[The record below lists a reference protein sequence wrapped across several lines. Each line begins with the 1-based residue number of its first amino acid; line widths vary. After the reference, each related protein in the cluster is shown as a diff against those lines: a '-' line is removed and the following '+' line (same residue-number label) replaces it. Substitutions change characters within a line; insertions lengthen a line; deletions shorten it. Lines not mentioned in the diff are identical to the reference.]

1 MYVIT
6 KTKIKC
12 YTFFKY
18 YEFVYN
24 NYNFCVSHAAY
35 AVYKNN
41 THLSGSWKF
50 ISLKKIC
57 LAMFFIDLE
66 VSNMLP
72 LFSSSAEREIA

>member
-12 YTFFKY
+12 YTSFKY

-24 NYNFCVSHAAY
+24 NCNFCVTHAAY

-41 THLSGSWKF
+41 THLPGSWEKC
-50 ISLKKIC
+50 ISLKKK
-57 LAMFFIDLE
+57 
-66 VSNMLP
+66 N
-72 LFSSSAEREIA
+72 LFSHAFL

>member
-12 YTFFKY
+12 YTLFKY

-24 NYNFCVSHAAY
+24 NCNFCVTHAAY

-41 THLSGSWKF
+41 THLPGS
-50 ISLKKIC
+50 
-57 LAMFFIDLE
+57 
-66 VSNMLP
+66 
-72 LFSSSAEREIA
+72 

>member
-41 THLSGSWKF
+41 THLSGSSQF
-50 ISLKKIC
+50 TYC
-57 LAMFFIDLE
+57 
-66 VSNMLP
+66 
-72 LFSSSAEREIA
+72 